1 MAKQFT
7 KVTKTYSTKNKLQ
20 LLILNELKTVDC
32 ILFSTKSEATDY
44 IVQLYKNALLKY
56 KGNAVVPQ
64 LKRHESTNQSMSF
77 YVDDVISISMYN
89 VEIDLSWYYHL
100 AQN

>member
-20 LLILNELKTVDC
+20 LLILKELELIDG
-32 ILFSTKSEATDY
+32 ILFSNPTDATTY
-44 IVQLYKNALLKY
+44 INQLYKNALESY
-56 KGNAVVPQ
+56 KGNAAVPQ
-64 LKRHESTNQSMSF
+64 LKRHESTNKIMSF

-89 VEIDLSWYYHL
+89 VKTDLS
-100 AQN
+100 

>member
-20 LLILNELKTVDC
+20 LLILNELNTVDC
-32 ILFSTKSEATDY
+32 ILFITKSEATDY

-56 KGNAVVPQ
+56 KGNAAVPQ